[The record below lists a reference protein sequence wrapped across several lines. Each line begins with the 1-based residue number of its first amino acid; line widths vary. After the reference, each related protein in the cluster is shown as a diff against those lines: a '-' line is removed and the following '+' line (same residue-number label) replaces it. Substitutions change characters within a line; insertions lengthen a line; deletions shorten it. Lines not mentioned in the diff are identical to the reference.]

1 MPKLRLAKIS
11 GFEGLQKLEMQ
22 IEIETGYE
30 IDLNEEFKDEVGQR
44 VKNQNDLLFELCK
57 SEEFPKENPY
67 KVPMM

>member
-1 MPKLRLAKIS
+1 
-11 GFEGLQKLEMQ
+11 MQ

-67 KVPMM
+67 KAPMM